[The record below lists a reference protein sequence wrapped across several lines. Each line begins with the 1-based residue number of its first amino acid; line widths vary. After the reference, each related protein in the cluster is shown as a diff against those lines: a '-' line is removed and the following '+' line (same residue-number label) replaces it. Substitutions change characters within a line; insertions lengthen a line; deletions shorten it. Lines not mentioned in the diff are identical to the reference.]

1 MKKVM
6 WKWNINGFTLLEVMI
21 AVAIISITAVT
32 IIHTR
37 NRSLD
42 MLSESIAITT
52 ATLLAKQKMV
62 EVEIKGFPETGEDE
76 GDFEE
81 EEYKWLHWRRIVSPM
96 NFSEHIRKIEVIV
109 SWKNGEKRYVNLITY
124 IAEKKILAA
133 PKD

>member
-1 MKKVM
+1 M
-6 WKWNINGFTLLEVMI
+6 WKWNIRDFGFTLLEVMI

-42 MLSESIAITT
+42 MLSESIDITT

-81 EEYKWLHWRRIVSPM
+81 EEYNRFHWRRVVSPID
-96 NFSEHIRKIEVIV
+96 FSDHIRKVEVVI
-109 SWKNGEKRYVNLITY
+109 SWNDGRERYVNIITY
-124 IAEKKILAA
+124 IAEK
-133 PKD
+133 